1 MTPMAK
7 RLAVVLAIS
16 LGVNLLLAGVLVGL
30 RGQRFLHRGPPPQ
43 ASFAAAADKP
53 ERGAPRFRQ
62 GGMRRAFGEHRQEFK
77 ERRQSSAAARNGVR
91 AALEREPFDK
101 AELEKAL
108 EALRKETTDSQLL
121 LHRALVETAA
131 AGGQEAR
138 RELARDF
145 EFRGRRMK

>member
-1 MTPMAK
+1 MTPMTK
-7 RLAVVLAIS
+7 RLAVALAIS
-16 LGVNLLLAGVLVGL
+16 LGVNLLLAGVLVGM
-30 RGQRFLHRGPPPQ
+30 RAQRFLHRGPPPP
-43 ASFAAAADKP
+43 ASFAASAEKP
-53 ERGAPRFRQ
+53 ERGAPRFRH
-62 GGMRRAFGEHRQEFK
+62 GGMKRAFGEHRQEFK
-77 ERRQSSAAARNGVR
+77 ERRQQSAAARGAVR

-101 AELEKAL
+101 AELERAL
-108 EALRKETTDSQLL
+108 ESLRRETAESQLL